1 MNYCEITTW
10 GSILQQ
16 LENVIKPAIKIFF
29 SMKHNSHLK
38 DKSAFLFCSQ
48 NLISGISLLNRILID
63 FILVVLS
70 YFIMFVLNQV
80 PLST

>member
-1 MNYCEITTW
+1 
-10 GSILQQ
+10 
-16 LENVIKPAIKIFF
+16 
-29 SMKHNSHLK
+29 MKRNSHLK

-48 NLISGISLLNRILID
+48 NLISGISFLNRILID

>member
-1 MNYCEITTW
+1 MGLY
-10 GSILQQ
+10 SL
-16 LENVIKPAIKIFF
+16 AIRKCHKASYQKKIFF
-29 SMKHNSHLK
+29 SVKHNSHLK

-48 NLISGISLLNRILID
+48 NLISGISFLNRILID

>member
-16 LENVIKPAIKIFF
+16 LENVVKPAIKIFF

-48 NLISGISLLNRILID
+48 NLISGISFLNRILID